1 MGWWLNVKAGSEV
14 TEKGHVPFPV
24 CQAECF
30 VVVFLAAQMAEIQA
44 PVQTKYD
51 IFLKKYGSYYNNN
64 ENTDMGDFKDNFKQE
79 TGAEEMFFHI

>member
-1 MGWWLNVKAGSEV
+1 MCWWLNVKAGSEV

-30 VVVFLAAQMAEIQA
+30 VVVFLAAQVAEIQA

-51 IFLKKYGSYYNNN
+51 IF
-64 ENTDMGDFKDNFKQE
+64 
-79 TGAEEMFFHI
+79 

>member
-1 MGWWLNVKAGSEV
+1 MSWWLNVKAGSEV

-44 PVQTKYD
+44 PVQAKYD
-51 IFLKKYGSYYNNN
+51 IF
-64 ENTDMGDFKDNFKQE
+64 
-79 TGAEEMFFHI
+79 